1 MGVTLISL
9 HYAYL
14 LFILLIIGFMVMRR
28 DTTIVCITGIV
39 LIGLLSTAYRKDA
52 DHGEAEQLG
61 LQAAG
66 VR

>member
-1 MGVTLISL
+1 
-9 HYAYL
+9 
-14 LFILLIIGFMVMRR
+14 MRR

-66 VR
+66 LR